1 MDLSPAVNAAS
12 SLDAGTVQSVAAM
25 KVLKMAMNQQAV
37 SAAQLIDAIPK
48 PPQLATSGS
57 VGTMLHAVA

>member
-25 KVLKMAMNQQAV
+25 KVLKMAMNQQAA

-48 PPQLATSGS
+48 PPQLASSGS